1 MIQDDFYLVFK
12 NGSEIKAITKSE
24 GISSDSSQNK
34 EEKKMKFKV
43 GDIVVN
49 HKSLLDYEEGQI
61 HGKVLDAFTNGFILV
76 EYPVGNLY
84 YHKMFHESYFELVEE
99 KKDVTVRF
107 ETIDAE
113 RYESHGKH
121 KGKTIPVVITRVY
134 DDVLGNSGMA
144 SCDKVNYDERQGIL
158 EATANMVYGGNFD
171 REYQK
176 EKARKKKIHDAL
188 SKCVICGKQFATPE
202 EARECEKAHVERK
215 KAKHERYL
223 VRKEAKK
230 RIADAKREGDIERV
244 MKEIYAKE
252 KQNAKTGQVR

>member
-1 MIQDDFYLVFK
+1 MIQDDFYLVFR
-12 NGSEIKAITKSE
+12 NGSEIRAIPKSE
-24 GISSDSSQNK
+24 DISPDSSQNK
-34 EEKKMKFKV
+34 EEKKMQFKV
-43 GDIVVN
+43 GDIVTNN
-49 HKSLLDYEEGQI
+49 HLLPVYSPGQI
-61 HGKVLDAFTNGFILV
+61 KGKVLDTFTNGFILL
-76 EYPVGNLY
+76 EFPVGSE
-84 YHKMFHESYFELVEE
+84 YHHKIFHEGYFDLVNRKES
-99 KKDVTVRF
+99 KVRF
-107 ETIDAE
+107 ETIEAE

-188 SKCVICGKQFATPE
+188 SKCVICGKQFTTPE

-230 RIADAKREGDIERV
+230 RIADAEREGEIERI

-252 KQNAKTGQVR
+252 RQNAKTGQVR